1 MTVKVEDEFEVIG
14 DAAVDDRQRVT
25 LAKVLKRLHEDFGGE
40 VLNHFRVL
48 YSQAA
53 GLIVL
58 EPATTIPLREAWL
71 YKNPEALKMVRAG
84 IEAAGRGEVVKRESF
99 AKHADDEIE

>member
-14 DAAVDDRQRVT
+14 EAAIDERQRVT
-25 LAKVLKRLHEDFGGE
+25 LAKALKRLHEDFGGE

-71 YKNPEALKMVRAG
+71 YRNQAALKSVLTG
-84 IEAAGRGEVVKRESF
+84 IEQAERGELGPPMTDPQDGE
-99 AKHADDEIE
+99 